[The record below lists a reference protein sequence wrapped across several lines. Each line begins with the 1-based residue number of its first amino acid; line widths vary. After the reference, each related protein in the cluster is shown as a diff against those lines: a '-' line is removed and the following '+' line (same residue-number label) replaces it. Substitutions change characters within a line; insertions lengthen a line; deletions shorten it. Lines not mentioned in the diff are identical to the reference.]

1 MYLKVSGKANG
12 LHQSTKPDELKYIDE
27 ESRLDFEGLS
37 QRRAVHRTPTVM
49 SIGPLCSADSIVR
62 SCSVG
67 YLDLVDAQMVPCDV
81 ALKMLRKDAP
91 NKRLVLVSRKPKKRR
106 KNKAQNE
113 ISQQTTKPPRLRN
126 CGKSRSLDSSDIF
139 PSTEQISLPPK
150 LSEHAE
156 EPQGNENTE
165 GNENVNSES
174 EVKKVVEESSVKL
187 EESQMKRIDSLDVK
201 EKPGQVGVIASPAR

>member
-1 MYLKVSGKANG
+1 
-12 LHQSTKPDELKYIDE
+12 
-27 ESRLDFEGLS
+27 
-37 QRRAVHRTPTVM
+37 M

-67 YLDLVDAQMVPCDV
+67 YLDLVDAQLVPCDV

-91 NKRLVLVSRKPKKRR
+91 NKRLILVSRKPKKRR

-113 ISQQTTKPPRLRN
+113 IGQQTAKPPRLRN

-150 LSEHAE
+150 LPEHAE
-156 EPQGNENTE
+156 EPQGNGTSE
-165 GNENVNSES
+165 GNENDSNDL
-174 EVKKVVEESSVKL
+174 EVKEVIEESCSKL
-187 EESQMKRIDSLDVK
+187 EESQPKRVESLDVK
-201 EKPGQVGVIASPAR
+201 KKEGQSEACASPAR